1 MAADEN
7 PNLWKHV
14 GAGGDPY
21 NRNSSMAS
29 AWEGRNG
36 PGRHLPLKPGPAPWA
51 GIETAMPNGNR
62 WRAFGLFGVL
72 LLVAACAHH
81 HQISDDPNAGA
92 DDPANVLPARYK
104 PEILAAM
111 HAYLNDPT
119 GIRDAGIAEPAL
131 KSVGNSRRF
140 VVCLRLNA
148 RQKGTHYAGVR
159 EIAAVFLAGRFD
171 HFVDPAK
178 DACTGA
184 TYAPFPELQKL
195 PR

>member
-1 MAADEN
+1 
-7 PNLWKHV
+7 
-14 GAGGDPY
+14 
-21 NRNSSMAS
+21 MAS
-29 AWEGRNG
+29 ARERRNG
-36 PGRHLPLKPGPAPWA
+36 RGGYLPLKPGPAPLA
-51 GIETAMPNGNR
+51 GIETEMPKGDR
-62 WRAFGLFGVL
+62 WPAFGLLGVL

-81 HQISDDPNAGA
+81 HQISDDPDAGA
-92 DDPANVLPARYK
+92 DDPANVSPARYK
-104 PEILAAM
+104 PEILGAM

-131 KSVGNSRRF
+131 KTVGNSRRY

-148 RQKGTHYAGVR
+148 KQKGTHYAGVR

-178 DACTGA
+178 DACAGA
-184 TYAPFPELQKL
+184 TYVSFPELEKL

>member
-1 MAADEN
+1 
-7 PNLWKHV
+7 
-14 GAGGDPY
+14 
-21 NRNSSMAS
+21 MAS
-29 AWEGRNG
+29 AREGRNG
-36 PGRHLPLKPGPAPWA
+36 PSGDLPLKSGLTPLV
-51 GIETAMPNGNR
+51 GIKTAMPKGNR
-62 WRAFGLFGVL
+62 WRAFGLLGVL

-81 HQISDDPNAGA
+81 HQISDDSDAGA

-104 PEILAAM
+104 PDILGAM

-131 KSVGNSRRF
+131 KSVGNGRRY

-178 DACTGA
+178 DACAGA
-184 TYAPFPELQKL
+184 TYVPFPELEKL